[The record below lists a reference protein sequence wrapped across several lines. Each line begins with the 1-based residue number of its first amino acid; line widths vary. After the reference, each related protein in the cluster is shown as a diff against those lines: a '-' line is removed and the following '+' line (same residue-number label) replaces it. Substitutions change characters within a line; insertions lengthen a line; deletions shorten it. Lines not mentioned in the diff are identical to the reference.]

1 MERYEF
7 KVEGPKENCVK
18 IVAFENGYVV
28 CRQLIVSDQT
38 YSIKDSSNELQL

>member
-18 IVAFENGYVV
+18 IVAFENGYIV
-28 CRQLIVSDQT
+28 CRQLIISDQT